1 MCLCVFV
8 EWMPYVFSDH
18 RGQKRLSDLELKV
31 VVSFLMCI
39 LGTNAV
45 PLEEQK
51 LTLTTQ
57 TISPFQESFIKK
69 GKCLM
74 LVEAC
79 HRAAVKEL
87 ILDYVSGLC

>member
-1 MCLCVFV
+1 MQC
-8 EWMPYVFSDH
+8 VFSDH
-18 RGQKRLSDLELKV
+18 RGQKRLSDLELKAV
-31 VVSFLMCI
+31 VNFLMYI

-51 LTLTTQ
+51 VTLTTQ
-57 TISPFQESFIKK
+57 AISSFQESFIKK

-79 HRAAVKEL
+79 HNATVKEL
-87 ILDYVSGLC
+87 ILGYVSGLC